1 MAYARARGNLAI
13 LNKDRKSAV
22 YLVSQRVASRRAI
35 PNKVDLRSWVV
46 FIDWSS
52 MATARTISIS
62 W

>member
-1 MAYARARGNLAI
+1 MAYARARSNLAI

-22 YLVSQRVASRRAI
+22 YLVSQNVASRRAI